1 MVDRVQRKK
10 RLIGAGFTTIG
21 KPTGT
26 RPAPSSSRGKTS
38 RSKPFVVPRAPC
50 SSQRQKESD
59 AWSAGLAMLSVG
71 PWVLPLPLATRH
83 LILVPYLI
91 AEGVLSPLIMP
102 AMLPDML

>member
-1 MVDRVQRKK
+1 MLRVWRG
-10 RLIGAGFTTIG
+10 RGG
-21 KPTGT
+21 P
-26 RPAPSSSRGKTS
+26 PA
-38 RSKPFVVPRAPC
+38 A
-50 SSQRQKESD
+50 
-59 AWSAGLAMLSVG
+59 G

>member
-1 MVDRVQRKK
+1 MAFLFISPLGGCVVDRVQRKK
-10 RLIGAGFTTIG
+10 RLIVAGFTTI
-21 KPTGT
+21 
-26 RPAPSSSRGKTS
+26 
-38 RSKPFVVPRAPC
+38 
-50 SSQRQKESD
+50 
-59 AWSAGLAMLSVG
+59 GLAMLSVG

>member
-26 RPAPSSSRGKTS
+26 RPAPSSSRGKSS
-38 RSKPFVVPRAPC
+38 RSEPFVVPR